1 MWARSFP
8 AGDQGKN
15 PARARRSRL
24 PSGRGRRREAQ
35 IFFHFCG
42 RGGEDKRKGE
52 GEASRGGEE
61 EGQEESGMAGEGRRE
76 EGGRGGG
83 GEWPHGLAAGAS
95 SPIVLQLSFGD
106 LQLRSAVWDRSR
118 ASPFAPFLFDSLRR
132 RAAGVGKGGGG
143 ARNKTA
149 SRPKHF
155 YGGQNDGPARPARRE
170 CIVGSG
176 IKAGASRAGSSSPDI
191 KQARS

>member
-143 ARNKTA
+143 RGIRPPQDLNIFTEVKTTG
-149 SRPKHF
+149 RLVLR
-155 YGGQNDGPARPARRE
+155 GGN
-170 CIVGSG
+170 V
-176 IKAGASRAGSSSPDI
+176 SS
-191 KQARS
+191 AAA